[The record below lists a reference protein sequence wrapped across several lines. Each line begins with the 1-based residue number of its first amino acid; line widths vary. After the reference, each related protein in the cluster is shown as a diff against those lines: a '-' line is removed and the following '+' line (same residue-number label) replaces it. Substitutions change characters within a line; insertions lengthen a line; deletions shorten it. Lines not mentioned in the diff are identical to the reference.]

1 MQKSLR
7 FKKAR
12 GNLCMPISFV
22 TAKHGKVR
30 NVMTAAWTS
39 PSSFDPPL
47 ISISIGTS
55 RFTHDL
61 IMKSKEFAI
70 NIASV
75 DQMDLAI
82 FCGNT
87 SGKEIDK
94 FKEKRISV
102 RPAKKIKAPLIN
114 GCSANIECKVR
125 HYYLTGDHTVFV
137 GETVRYDEDSSKVPL
152 IRFRGF
158 FYKPSEPLGAD
169 EHKAKV

>member
-12 GNLCMPISFV
+12 GNLCMPIILV
-22 TAKHGKVR
+22 TAKNDKIR
-30 NVMTAAWTS
+30 NVMTAAWCT

-47 ISISIGTS
+47 ISIAIGTN

-61 IMKSKEFAI
+61 IMKSQEFAI
-70 NIASV
+70 NVVSA

-82 FCGNT
+82 FCGNI
-87 SGKEIDK
+87 SGREVDK
-94 FKEKRISV
+94 FKEKKIST
-102 RPAKKIKAPLIN
+102 RLAKQIKAPLIN
-114 GCSANIECKVR
+114 GCAANIECKVR

-137 GETVRYDEDSSKVPL
+137 GETVRYDEDASKVPL

-158 FYKPSEPLGAD
+158 FYKPSESLGAD
-169 EHKAKV
+169 EHKAQV

>member
-1 MQKSLR
+1 
-7 FKKAR
+7 
-12 GNLCMPISFV
+12 MPISLV

-47 ISISIGTS
+47 ISITIGTG

-70 NIASV
+70 NVLSP

-82 FCGNT
+82 FCGNI
-87 SGKEIDK
+87 SGREVDK
-94 FKEKRISV
+94 FKEKKISI
-102 RPAKKIKAPLIN
+102 RSAKKIKAPLIN
-114 GCSANIECKVR
+114 GCAANIECKVR

-137 GETVRYDEDSSKVPL
+137 GRNGSL
-152 IRFRGF
+152 RRGSF
-158 FYKPSEPLGAD
+158 KSPFN
-169 EHKAKV
+169 